1 MTTDLAAVICCTLV
15 FGYVFIGVA
24 AIVDILLPPARP

>member
-1 MTTDLAAVICCTLV
+1 MTTDLVAVICTLV

-24 AIVDILLPPARP
+24 AIADALLPPARQ